1 MEYEEYRIT
10 KLREYLMTVIEEIN
24 TNYEQLNI
32 NFLSNDV
39 NNYSLD
45 KIPSAKKVEGWI
57 LGAILEQ
64 ETYSFRSRMNYSP
77 EVINNIKNIG
87 FFEKLENII
96 KIKNEDYE
104 LPEIE
109 GIESIE
115 CLNCGTINRA
125 GTNTAEFDIQIQIK
139 YRTENKKE
147 VASL

>member
-24 TNYEQLNI
+24 ANYKQLNI
-32 NFLSNDV
+32 NFLSNDI

-45 KIPSAKKVEGWI
+45 KIPSAKKVESWI

-87 FFEKLENII
+87 FFEKFENII
-96 KIKNEDYE
+96 KRKNDNYD
-104 LPEIE
+104 LPDID

-115 CLNCGTINRA
+115 CLNCGAINRA
-125 GTNTAEFDIQIQIK
+125 NTNTAEFDIQIQIK
-139 YRTENKKE
+139 YRN
-147 VASL
+147 